1 MVAGV
6 LLPTRCPV
14 CGAAGAVPCRRCA
27 TRLRRAPA
35 APPPDGLDACR
46 ALLVYEGA
54 SRRLV
59 TSLKYHNDRAVLTWL
74 AGHMAELLV
83 PPPGAVVT
91 WAPTSRR
98 RRRRRGYDQAEL
110 LARAVARRWG
120 RPCLHLLVRAGE
132 RGPQTGHGVAERR
145 RGPVFRARAGSSR
158 PLRTPVVVV
167 DDVTTTGS
175 TLAAAARA
183 LTAAGAPW
191 VGAITAARTP
201 RHRPETLPSVSHSSR
216 DEDKSLKLAGKGSE

>member
-74 AGHMAELLV
+74 AGHMAELLD
-83 PPPGAVVT
+83 PPRDAVVT

-98 RRRRRGYDQAEL
+98 RRRQRGYDQAEL
-110 LARAVARRWG
+110 LAHAVARRWG
-120 RPCLHLLVRAGE
+120 RPCRRLLVRAGE
-132 RGPQTGHGVAERR
+132 RGPQTGHDLAERR
-145 RGPVFRARAGSSR
+145 RGPVFRARAGATGPIR
-158 PLRTPVVVV
+158 NPVVVV
-167 DDVTTTGS
+167 DDVVTTGS
-175 TLAAAARA
+175 TLEAAARS
-183 LTAAGAPW
+183 LGAAGAPW
-191 VGAITAARTP
+191 VAAVTAARTP
-201 RHRPETLPSVSHSSR
+201 RYSLETLPSVPNIAR
-216 DEDKSLKLAGKGSE
+216 GVDKSLKLAGKGSE

>member
-1 MVAGV
+1 V
-6 LLPTRCPV
+6 
-14 CGAAGAVPCRRCA
+14 
-27 TRLRRAPA
+27 
-35 APPPDGLDACR
+35 GLDVCR

-83 PPPGAVVT
+83 PPPGSVVT

-110 LARAVARRWG
+110 LARAVGRRWG
-120 RPCLHLLVRAGE
+120 RPCRRLLVRAGE
-132 RGPQTGHGVAERR
+132 RGPQTGQGVDERR
-145 RGPVFRARAGSSR
+145 RGPVFRARASA
-158 PLRTPVVVV
+158 TWPVRSPVIVV

-175 TLAAAARA
+175 TLEAAARA
-183 LTAAGAPW
+183 LAAAGVPW
-191 VGAITAARTP
+191 VGAVTAARTP
-201 RHRPETLPSVSHSSR
+201 RFRAETRPPVSYSSR

>member
-1 MVAGV
+1 V

-14 CGAAGAVPCRRCA
+14 CGAAGVAPCRRCA

-59 TSLKYHNDRAVLTWL
+59 TGLKYRNDRAVLTWL
-74 AGHMAELLV
+74 AGRMAQLLV

-91 WAPTSRR
+91 WAPTSRG

-120 RPCLHLLVRAGE
+120 LPCGRLLARAAGAA
-132 RGPQTGHGVAERR
+132 PQTGHAVAERR
-145 RGPVFRARAGSSR
+145 AGPVFRPSR
-158 PLRTPVVVV
+158 PISGPVVVV
-167 DDVTTTGS
+167 DDVVTTGS
-175 TLAAAARA
+175 TLEAAARA
-183 LTAAGAPW
+183 LRPAGATW
-191 VGAITAARTP
+191 VAAVTAARTP
-201 RHRPETLPSVSHSSR
+201 RYSSESATRRAEILPSVPNSVR